1 MIAYSIQCAY
11 NSFKTQIKRDSLIS
25 YEDIS
30 LHDSRYVSVG
40 LLRDCVNANIK
51 KEKRDELSLD
61 YKVWIE
67 HSLDKLTEKVNQD
80 KNDFKRMY
88 WANIYDILI
97 THKGNILKAQRQI
110 KLPYFEVRKA
120 VREYEQYLKDYFKNK
135 IKTAVYVH
143 CHAHKLNLALCDASL
158 QIKDVSDIIDV
169 IENVSVF
176 VRRSAKRQ
184 ALFEHIKEKTKK
196 ERLKLFCDTR

>member
-1 MIAYSIQCAY
+1 VLTDDNILTIYNSPDLIKVCKKLYGQDWEELRSIVIERIIHKTELENTNMIAYSIQCAY
-11 NSFKTQIKRDSLIS
+11 NSFKNNIKKDSLIT

-30 LHDSRYVSVG
+30 LHDSRYVSCG

-51 KEKRDELSLD
+51 KEKRDELNLE
-61 YKVWIE
+61 YKIWFE
-67 HSLDKLTEKVNQD
+67 KSLDKLSEKVNQD

-97 THKGNILKAQRQI
+97 THKGNILKAQKQI

-135 IKTAVYVH
+135 I
-143 CHAHKLNLALCDASL
+143 
-158 QIKDVSDIIDV
+158 
-169 IENVSVF
+169 
-176 VRRSAKRQ
+176 
-184 ALFEHIKEKTKK
+184 
-196 ERLKLFCDTR
+196 

>member
-11 NSFKTQIKRDSLIS
+11 NSFKNNIKRDCLVS
-25 YEDIS
+25 YENIS
-30 LHDSRYVSVG
+30 LDD
-40 LLRDCVNANIK
+40 RDREQPKGILKKCVNAYTSN
-51 KEKRDELSLD
+51 EKRDELSLD

-67 HSLDKLTEKVNQD
+67 DSLDKLTEKVNQD

-97 THKGNILKAQRQI
+97 THKGNILKAQKQI

-135 IKTAVYVH
+135 I
-143 CHAHKLNLALCDASL
+143 
-158 QIKDVSDIIDV
+158 
-169 IENVSVF
+169 
-176 VRRSAKRQ
+176 
-184 ALFEHIKEKTKK
+184 
-196 ERLKLFCDTR
+196 

>member
-1 MIAYSIQCAY
+1 LLTPDNILTIYNSPDLIKVCKKLYGQDWEELRSIVIERIIHKTELENTNMIAYSIQCAY
-11 NSFKTQIKRDSLIS
+11 NSFKNNIKKNSLIS

-30 LHDSRYVSVG
+30 LDGRDRKQPYG
-40 LLRDCVNANIK
+40 TLRKCVNAYTTN
-51 KEKRDELSLD
+51 EKRDELSLD

-135 IKTAVYVH
+135 I
-143 CHAHKLNLALCDASL
+143 
-158 QIKDVSDIIDV
+158 
-169 IENVSVF
+169 
-176 VRRSAKRQ
+176 
-184 ALFEHIKEKTKK
+184 
-196 ERLKLFCDTR
+196 